1 MLLKIQAY
9 VPGLDL
15 LMLLGRDISL
25 EPPDQVHKV
34 SFDQGYC
41 MQSSIYFI
49 YSKHSKCQAVA
60 RWLVSAWTFS
70 QLFKKKLFY

>member
-9 VPGLDL
+9 APGLDR

-34 SFDQGYC
+34 SFNQGYR
-41 MQSSIYFI
+41 MQSLIYFV
-49 YSKHSKCQAVA
+49 YSKHSKCQTVA
-60 RWLVSAWTFS
+60 PWLFP
-70 QLFKKKLFY
+70 QLFKKKFFY